1 MSDMFSWP
9 WKKKKE
15 QQQEAPQP
23 APVEIPRAPQVD
35 YVARVEAV
43 RKWRDIGKPYPKGD
57 LADMQETTTADID
70 RILRELEENPD
81 LDDQGIAQ
89 KVLSTPLVQTETRP
103 MAPGGKIARGD
114 ASPADC
120 AAKVEAVRKWMRIG
134 RPYPK
139 GDLAALSELTEE
151 EVDAILDALTQNPDS
166 SNESL
171 VGQVFA

>member
-1 MSDMFSWP
+1 MFSWP

-57 LADMQETTTADID
+57 
-70 RILRELEENPD
+70 
-81 LDDQGIAQ
+81 
-89 KVLSTPLVQTETRP
+89 LVQTETRP

-151 EVDAILDALTQNPDS
+151 EVDAILDALTRNPDS
-166 SNESL
+166 SNETI